1 MRKVKGGSAMLVNKF
16 LTRHG
21 QLWERDYFGSFDKAI
36 CDERHFLLTYEYI
49 KITQWK
55 LT

>member
-36 CDERHFLLTYEYI
+36 CDESQPL
-49 KITQWK
+49 
-55 LT
+55 